1 MGLRVTVANGLTG
14 GEVAT
19 SQTINPIKICMHENQ
34 TMACILPNNDIADA
48 TWGRSY
54 HSFLALKLLMQLTGC
69 RHLVTIDNNL
79 SVSLLERLKN
89 APIEF

>member
-1 MGLRVTVANGLTG
+1 
-14 GEVAT
+14 
-19 SQTINPIKICMHENQ
+19 
-34 TMACILPNNDIADA
+34 MACILPNNDIADVTCA
-48 TWGRSY
+48 YSY
-54 HSFLALKLLMQLTGC
+54 HSFLPFKLLMQITGC